1 MAFGRSGRRPC
12 RAELPDLAAVY
23 SKHQAEGLT
32 ILGVDDE
39 QVETVSGF
47 VASNFIPYPILLDLN
62 GRVTRMYRA
71 SAIPT
76 TFVIDRRGTL
86 RAVLSGSRS
95 SSAFEQAILPRLI
108 EKP

>member
-1 MAFGRSGRRPC
+1 
-12 RAELPDLAAVY
+12 LPDLAAVY

-62 GRVTRMYRA
+62 GRVTRMYRVN
-71 SAIPT
+71 AIPT

-95 SSAFEQAILPRLI
+95 SSAFEQAILPLLI